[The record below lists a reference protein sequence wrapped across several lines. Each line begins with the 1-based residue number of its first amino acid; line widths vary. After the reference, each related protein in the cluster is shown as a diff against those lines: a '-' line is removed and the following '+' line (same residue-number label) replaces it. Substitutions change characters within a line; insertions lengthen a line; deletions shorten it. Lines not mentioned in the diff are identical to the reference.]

1 MSSKSHLY
9 SQKVLWIRIE
19 GCSFLGGEYIY
30 HLNLI
35 LDLKLFHKQVSIFSS
50 RNMSPWNHDLSHSR
64 RFIDWATEV
73 PLACLSSH
81 WTSQPPPPFLGQSS
95 LLPVM
100 PTPALIWLPP
110 LEIHSS
116 PPLPCTHTITE
127 LHWASPAPQLSLLPP
142 MRWLQQSLLQQG
154 PLLVLPALKALCAR
168 FFREAFLQLVWR
180 LNISLSFILA
190 LLSPL
195 LFYFFF
201 PVSLFSLPCFSL
213 VQGPNFP
220 ATAKA
225 WGANAWLYP
234 VKVLQD
240 CHWCPHMCNYLF
252 FPFASWHLTPKHL
265 LFWLSRPQFLPRD
278 VLFIFRPS
286 HSSFKLGGSESPMP
300 F

>member
-19 GCSFLGGEYIY
+19 GCSFSGGEYIY

-64 RFIDWATEV
+64 CFIDWATEV

-154 PLLVLPALKALCAR
+154 PLLVLPALKAVCSL
-168 FFREAFLQLVWR
+168 FPW
-180 LNISLSFILA
+180 SLSPARLKIKYQSVFYSCSLV
-190 LLSPL
+190 STPL
-195 LFYFFF
+195 LFFFF
-201 PVSLFSLPCFSL
+201 LYLSLACPV
-213 VQGPNFP
+213 
-220 ATAKA
+220 
-225 WGANAWLYP
+225 
-234 VKVLQD
+234 
-240 CHWCPHMCNYLF
+240 
-252 FPFASWHLTPKHL
+252 
-265 LFWLSRPQFLPRD
+265 FL
-278 VLFIFRPS
+278 
-286 HSSFKLGGSESPMP
+286 
-300 F
+300 